1 MIQSEDEPLI
11 VVKPPSLLVEKKYL
25 RRDVY
30 TTSPKKPF
38 MDSHLWGI
46 TRDETISTFHIQGEH
61 SGKLMNFHL
70 EPLQSEPN
78 LWKLLNSDDLD
89 DGEIYGIM
97 MAS

>member
-38 MDSHLWGI
+38 MDSL
-46 TRDETISTFHIQGEH
+46 ISTFHIQGEH

-97 MAS
+97 MASW